1 VLQKISS
8 SVEMRDTA
16 SSAIKVTYYS
26 SCLDKSGQLKQTNK
40 CDGLKV
46 GTVVNFQ
53 AEIEVTSCPP
63 NRKDW
68 VQTFQ
73 IYPVGIN
80 ESLTVTLEMQ
90 CDCPCENI
98 GDSVSANLI

>member
-1 VLQKISS
+1 
-8 SVEMRDTA
+8 VEMRDTA

-26 SCLDKSGQLKQTNK
+26 SCLDKDGVLKQTNK

-68 VQTFQ
+68 TQTFQ

-80 ESLTVTLEMQ
+80 ESLTVSLDMQ
-90 CDCPCENI
+90 CECDCENV
-98 GDSVSANLI
+98 GHPVSSNFIVPNTID

>member
-1 VLQKISS
+1 
-8 SVEMRDTA
+8 MRDTA

-26 SCLDKSGQLKQTNK
+26 SCLNKTGQPIPTNK

-46 GTVVNFQ
+46 GTVVNFE
-53 AEIEVTSCPP
+53 AVIEVTSCPP

-68 VQTFQ
+68 TQTFQ

-80 ESLTVTLEMQ
+80 ESLTVALEMQ
-90 CDCPCENI
+90 CDCPCENP
-98 GDSVSANLI
+98 GDSVSIKLT

>member
-1 VLQKISS
+1 
-8 SVEMRDTA
+8 VEMRDTA

-26 SCLDKSGQLKQTNK
+26 SCLDKDGVLKQTNK

-68 VQTFQ
+68 TQTFQ

-80 ESLTVTLEMQ
+80 ESLTVVLDMQ
-90 CDCPCENI
+90 CECPCE
-98 GDSVSANLI
+98 SVGHPVSNKFIMPNSID

>member
-1 VLQKISS
+1 
-8 SVEMRDTA
+8 MRDTA
-16 SSAIKVTYYS
+16 SSDIKVTYYS
-26 SCLDKSGQLKQTNK
+26 SCLDKSGQLKPTNK

-68 VQTFQ
+68 IQTFQ

-80 ESLTVTLEMQ
+80 ESLTVQLEMQ
-90 CDCPCENI
+90 CDCACENA
-98 GDSVSANLI
+98 GDSVSTQFSIKNYDR